1 MINGSL
7 VSASMIDLLLPS
19 SKKKSYFVRN
29 IRAVPNQRFSVKM
42 KGLALTIAIGLT
54 CIWTNTN
61 GMQVNVNVDINTSD
75 EPGNPGKVNSEE
87 ASLVTILS
95 HSK

>member
-7 VSASMIDLLLPS
+7 ESGSMIDLLLPS
-19 SKKKSYFVRN
+19 SNKKSYFVRN

-61 GMQVNVNVDINTSD
+61 GMQVNVNVDINNSD
-75 EPGNPGKVNSEE
+75 EPGYPGKVNS
-87 ASLVTILS
+87 
-95 HSK
+95 